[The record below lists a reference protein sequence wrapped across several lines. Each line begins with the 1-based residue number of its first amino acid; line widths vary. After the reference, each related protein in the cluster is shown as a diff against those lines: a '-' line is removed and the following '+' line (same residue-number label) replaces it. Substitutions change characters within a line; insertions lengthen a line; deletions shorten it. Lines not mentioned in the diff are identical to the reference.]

1 MAMTARYRW
10 VFFDL
15 FDTLCAVDEAVYYAG
30 KRKAAEAA
38 GVEPEAFLQAWRGT
52 GADASVGRIKHPF
65 ERAQRTLETL
75 GVKDRTPVVQVATL
89 DVETIQECVHFYD
102 GAQAAL
108 GELKVRGFSLGL
120 ISNATFTTAFVV
132 APLKLR
138 DYLQIL
144 VFSYEVGSV
153 KPDHAIFEAAL
164 TRAACPA
171 HEALFVGDGA
181 NRELDAA
188 AALGMG
194 ALCLDHPTKAHTFR
208 NSETLSGPQHPKV
221 RDFTELLLLPEL
233 QKSLGSLSQE

>member
-1 MAMTARYRW
+1 MTARYRW

-15 FDTLCAVDEAVYYAG
+15 FDTLCAVDESVYYEG

-65 ERAQRTLETL
+65 ERAQRALETL
-75 GVKDRTPVVQVATL
+75 GIKDRTPVVQVATL

-102 GAQAAL
+102 GAPDAL
-108 GELKVRGFSLGL
+108 SELKGRGFSLGL
-120 ISNATFTTAFVV
+120 ISNATSTTAFVV

-138 DYLQIL
+138 EYLQLL
-144 VFSYEVGSV
+144 VFSYEVGST
-153 KPDHAIFEAAL
+153 KPDHAIYEAAL
-164 TRAACPA
+164 KRAACPA

-194 ALCLDHPTKAHTFR
+194 ALCLDHPVKALTFR
-208 NSETLSGPQHPKV
+208 NSQTLSGPQHPKV
-221 RDFTELLLLPEL
+221 RAFAELLALPEL
-233 QKSLGSLSQE
+233 QLALRAEVESS